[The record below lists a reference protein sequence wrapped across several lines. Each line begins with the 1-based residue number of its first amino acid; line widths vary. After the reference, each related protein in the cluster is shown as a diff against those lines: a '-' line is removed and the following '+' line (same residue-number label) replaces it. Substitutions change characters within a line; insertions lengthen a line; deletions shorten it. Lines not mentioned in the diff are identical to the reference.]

1 MLIYCITMNK
11 KFFEYIYLK
20 SELTSEIILI
30 IKLEYN
36 WLEKELQFN
45 IKKEELEIIVDQQ
58 IFSSDVLPYV
68 ISDWLNKNLTNVY
81 FANEDG
87 IIISEIVLGGT

>member
-11 KFFEYIYLK
+11 IFFEYIYLK

-30 IKLEYN
+30 IKLESN

-58 IFSSDVLPYV
+58 IFSSDVLPYL

-81 FANEDG
+81 FANENG